1 MIGGLKAFLQTI
13 SAWDLIRT
21 LFPWS
26 DRPAQ
31 AAPAIAGREGER
43 AVMRLGS
50 ANLLNR
56 LPSPLLVGGVLLYI
70 AALVVS
76 RSPQAPICFNG
87 LLLAM
92 PLLLLLPSL
101 LLWALPLGLTLA
113 PLVAREREGRTWEVL
128 RATPYSAEEIL
139 VSKTQGALAGLRDG
153 LHRVWHVQVQVL
165 IALLVGGGA
174 MLLLTGDVLPLQD
187 GTATASQNMLCL
199 AALLFAGLTGAAYVL
214 DRAQQFVLMTVAA
227 LAAGAT
233 ARSVRAASTAATAA
247 VFGAW
252 GADTLVGAALLLAQ
266 PYGEVSDAGFSLVVM
281 ALLGPLPAYLL
292 ELSPGMIAAAVAG
305 TLVVRGVV
313 IRGLWALT
321 IRRVTDL

>member
-1 MIGGLKAFLQTI
+1 MIGRFMAFLRTI
-13 SAWDLIRT
+13 SAWDLIRA

-26 DRPAQ
+26 DQPAQ
-31 AAPAIAGREGER
+31 IAPAIASREGTR

-87 LLLAM
+87 LLLVI

-128 RATPYSAEEIL
+128 RAAPYTTEEIL
-139 VSKTQGALAGLRDG
+139 LAKTQGALVGLRNG
-153 LHRVWHVQVQVL
+153 LHRVWHVQLQVL
-165 IALLVGGGA
+165 AALLAGGGA
-174 MLLLTGDVLPLQD
+174 MLLLTGDLLPSQD
-187 GTATASQNMLCL
+187 GTSSGGQNVLCL
-199 AALLFAGLTGAAYVL
+199 AALALVALTGAAYVL
-214 DRAQQFVLMTVAA
+214 DRTQQFVLMTVTA
-227 LAAGAT
+227 LAVSAAT
-233 ARSVRAASTAATAA
+233 RSVRTASTATLAA
-247 VFGAW
+247 VFGMW
-252 GADTLVGAALLLAQ
+252 GADMLVGTGLLLAL
-266 PYGEVSDAGFSLVVM
+266 PHGEVADAGFSLVVM

-292 ELSPGMIAAAVAG
+292 ELPPFMIATAVTF
-305 TLVVRGVV
+305 TLIVRGFLA
-313 IRGLWALT
+313 RRLWALAVQYAT
-321 IRRVTDL
+321 YL